1 MRLFAFLLCLTVF
14 YQSKGIEQSYDKV
27 RNQTIAAT
35 EPIEIKLDDEFVTKN
50 FTLKIQCSVDGAIM
64 FRRPENAH
72 LVFRA
77 LSHRWR
83 FLEESER
90 EAILIVDDVIFRPST
105 KPQYTSVIG
114 EKFLDETLTY
124 EVKMSDVEKMAD
136 KSKID
141 VKIGG
146 VSGKLREKQLSK
158 IKEFLDTLPRT

>member
-1 MRLFAFLLCLTVF
+1 MRLIAFLLCLTVS
-14 YQSKGIEQSYDKV
+14 YQSKSIEQSYDKT
-27 RNQTIAAT
+27 RNQTVTAT
-35 EPIEIKLDDEFVTKN
+35 EAIEIKLDNVLLTKN
-50 FTLKIQCSVDGAIM
+50 FTLKIQCVADGAIM
-64 FRRPENAH
+64 FRRPESAH
-72 LVFRA
+72 LVFRT

-105 KPQYTSVIG
+105 KPLYTSVIG
-114 EKFLDETLTY
+114 EKFLDETLNY
-124 EVKMSDVEKMAD
+124 EVKMSDLEKMVD

>member
-1 MRLFAFLLCLTVF
+1 MRLIAFLLCLTVL
-14 YQSKGIEQSYDKV
+14 YQSKGIEQSYDKT

-35 EPIEIKLDDEFVTKN
+35 EAIEIKLDDELLTKT
-50 FTLKIQCSVDGAIM
+50 FTLKIQCVAEGAIM

-72 LVFRA
+72 LVFRT

-90 EAILIVDDVIFRPST
+90 EAILIVNDVIFRPPN
-105 KPQYTSVIG
+105 KPVYTSVIG

-124 EVKMSDVEKMAD
+124 EVKMSDLEKWID
-136 KSKID
+136 KSRID

-146 VSGKLREKQLSK
+146 VSGKLREKHLGK